1 VAETVSVVVVAVMLD
16 VSVLER
22 PVVLVVV
29 AVVLD
34 RVVDD

>member
-1 VAETVSVVVVAVMLD
+1 VTETVSVVVVAVMLD

-34 RVVDD
+34 RVVVD